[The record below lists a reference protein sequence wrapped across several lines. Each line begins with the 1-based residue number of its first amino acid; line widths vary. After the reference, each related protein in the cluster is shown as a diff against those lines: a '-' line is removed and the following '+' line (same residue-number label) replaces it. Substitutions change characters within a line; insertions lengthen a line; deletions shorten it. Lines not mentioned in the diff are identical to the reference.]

1 MFSVKE
7 KQLIAA
13 AIEKVLLDLK
23 HPEMPEEKPAF
34 VLSVVGKETWS
45 CAVIQPNWSFN
56 EENKPGVNPWNE
68 VARDVMEKR
77 KE

>member
-1 MFSVKE
+1 MFSLQE

-13 AIEKVLLDLK
+13 AVEKVLLDLK

-34 VLSVVGKETWS
+34 TLIVPGKEAWS
-45 CAVIQPNWSFN
+45 YAIIKPNWTFD
-56 EENKPGVNPWNE
+56 EKNKPEINPWNE
-68 VARDVMEKR
+68 VARDVMEKG